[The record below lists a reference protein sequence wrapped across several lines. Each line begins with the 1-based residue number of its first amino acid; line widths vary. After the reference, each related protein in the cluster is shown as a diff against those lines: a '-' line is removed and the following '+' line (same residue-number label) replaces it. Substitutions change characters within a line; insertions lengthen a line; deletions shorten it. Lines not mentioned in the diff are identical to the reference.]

1 MRRSKNMKKKI
12 VTLLT
17 ATTLALSISAC
28 GGNNNDNG
36 TKEPDTKTP
45 ATTEEKTPTD
55 LTGTW
60 RSEENDGSYQEAI
73 ITENAI
79 EINWVSDDGKTKDL
93 YWAGTYTAPNE
104 AIDEYSWVS
113 ENDTEKTD
121 TALLASSD
129 ETKEFTYKDGK
140 ISYEASALGTTKI
153 MELTKQE

>member
-36 TKEPDTKTP
+36 TKEPDTKTT
-45 ATTEEKTPTD
+45 ATTEEQTPTD

-60 RSEENDGSYQEAI
+60 HSEENDGSYQEAI

-79 EINWVSDDGKTKDL
+79 EINWVSDGGKTKSL
-93 YWAGTYTAPNE
+93 YWAGTYTAPTE
-104 AIDEYSWVS
+104 YTQKYSWIS
-113 ENDTEKTD
+113 KNDTEKTD
-121 TALLASSD
+121 SALLASSD
-129 ETKEFTYKDGK
+129 ETKEFTYENGK
-140 ISYEASALGTTKI
+140 ISYEASALGTTTTI
-153 MELTKQE
+153 ELTKQE